1 MAPTA
6 GKLTNHA
13 WQNRRNHQKEAQMSQ
28 TTQTPSVPP
37 LVSQTMK
44 LVLRSPVHGMVS
56 KTVLL
61 ITFTGRKSGKT
72 YTTPVDY
79 SQDGDQVTIFT
90 HADWWKNLRGGAPV
104 TLRIRGRELQG
115 LAEPVAEDKGAVA
128 AGLTEHLRK
137 VPSDA
142 RYYGV
147 TFDDHKYPRKDEVET
162 AAQSVV
168 MIRIQ
173 LC

>member
-1 MAPTA
+1 
-6 GKLTNHA
+6 
-13 WQNRRNHQKEAQMSQ
+13 MSQ
-28 TTQTPSVPP
+28 TPTVPP
-37 LVSQTMK
+37 YVNAAMK
-44 LVLRSPVHGMVS
+44 FVLRSPMHGMVS

-79 SQDGDQVTIFT
+79 SQSGDQVTIFS
-90 HADWWKNLRGGAPV
+90 HATWWKNLSSDAPV
-104 TLRIRGRELQG
+104 TLRLRGKDVQG
-115 LAEPVAEDKGAVA
+115 FPETVAGDKQAIA
-128 AGLTEHLRK
+128 AGLAAHLRK

-147 TFDDHKYPRKDEVET
+147 TFDAQGNPRPEEVEKAVQT
-162 AAQSVV
+162 VV
-168 MIRIQ
+168 MIRVR